1 MSYEST
7 VGLDQSFPASA
18 DLSTK
23 QFFFVVLDSNARLAV
38 AGANVSV
45 LGVLQTTPAAVGRAG
60 AVRYGG
66 ITKVVAGGTI
76 TVNDKVASDSA
87 GKAVKATAASVS
99 AGTPEPLAGS
109 YAVGI
114 ALQSAVS
121 GDLVPVLLTHAG
133 ITN

>member
-1 MSYEST
+1 MATET
-7 VGLDQSFPASA
+7 NIGADTTFPAGS

-23 QFFFVVLDSNARLAV
+23 QFFFVTLNGSSQLAV

-45 LGVLQTTPAAVGRAG
+45 LGVLQDKPAAAGRG
-60 AVRYGG
+60 GQVRYLG
-66 ITKVVAGGTI
+66 ITKVLAGGTI
-76 TVNDKVASDSA
+76 TVNDKVASDAS

-109 YAVGI
+109 YVAGI
-114 ALQSAVS
+114 ALGSASS
-121 GDLVPVLLTHAG
+121 GDYVSVLLTHAG